1 MTDKKTNLGIQ
12 YINDTSFSRNTIRS
26 LSRHEII
33 EVSPFK
39 RYPQADK
46 IELPRK
52 WDLEEARIIPLLQN
66 RRSLR
71 KYSDESLS
79 VSELSFMLW
88 ASQGI
93 TAQAGKYLFRTAPSG
108 GALYPIET
116 YLSIHRVEGIDPGLY
131 HFDPELFML
140 ERLTKLSVGEQVASA
155 CLNQRFIASSAVT
168 FIWTSIFHRN
178 LNKYRDRGLRY
189 ILLDAGHICQ
199 NLLIGAE
206 AVGCGGCPIA
216 AFFDDELNSI
226 LDIDTEREAA
236 LYLASVG
243 KKST

>member
-140 ERLTKLSVGEQVASA
+140 ER
-155 CLNQRFIASSAVT
+155 
-168 FIWTSIFHRN
+168 
-178 LNKYRDRGLRY
+178 
-189 ILLDAGHICQ
+189 
-199 NLLIGAE
+199 
-206 AVGCGGCPIA
+206 
-216 AFFDDELNSI
+216 
-226 LDIDTEREAA
+226 
-236 LYLASVG
+236 
-243 KKST
+243 

>member
-12 YINDTSFSRNTIRS
+12 YIQDTSFSRKTIRS
-26 LSRHEII
+26 PSRHEII

-46 IELPRK
+46 VELPRK
-52 WDLEEARIIPLLQN
+52 WDLEESRIIPLLQN

-71 KYSDESLS
+71 KYSSEPVSI
-79 VSELSFMLW
+79 SELSFMLW

-116 YLSIHRVEGIDPGLY
+116 YLSIHRIEGIEPGLY

-140 ERLTKLSVGEQVASA
+140 ERLTNLSVGEQVASA
-155 CLNQRFIASSAVT
+155 CLNQRFISSSAVT

-206 AVGCGGCPIA
+206 AVGCGGCPVA

-226 LDIDTEREAA
+226 LDIDTERETA

-243 KKST
+243 KRNT